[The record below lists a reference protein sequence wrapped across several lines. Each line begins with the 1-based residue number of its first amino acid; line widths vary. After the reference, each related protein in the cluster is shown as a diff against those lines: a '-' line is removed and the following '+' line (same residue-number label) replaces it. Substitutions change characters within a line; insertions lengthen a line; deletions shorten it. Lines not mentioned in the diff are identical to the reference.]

1 MTSIPF
7 YVFSGSGD
15 HSVLGMMGIFLLL
28 VLCIRLSRRGLPA
41 NAKEQS

>member
-7 YVFSGSGD
+7 YVVGGSAH
-15 HSVLGMMGIFLLL
+15 HSVLGTMGVFLLL